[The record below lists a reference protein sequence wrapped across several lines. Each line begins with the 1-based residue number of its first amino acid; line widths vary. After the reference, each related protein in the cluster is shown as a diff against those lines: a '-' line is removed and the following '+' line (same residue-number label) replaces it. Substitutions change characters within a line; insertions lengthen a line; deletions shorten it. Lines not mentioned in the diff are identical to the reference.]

1 MILIDAAGLNESI
14 TVLEVDYRDLTG
26 TYDKLVSIE
35 MIEAVGWKYFPTY
48 FAKCSG
54 LLKPNGAMLL
64 QAITVVDEAYEIEKT
79 SRNFTNSIIFP
90 GVKTSVQ
97 DWPGRL
103 GYWDVGVPPS
113 GPMDPLALRLANRL
127 LGNEQGAAGLEI
139 TVIETHGIGVEQV
152 GNGNGRLVVHHSR
165 SMMVTLA

>member
-1 MILIDAAGLNESI
+1 MCSSDLITTTTFSAEQAALARQRIDAAGLNESI

-64 QAITVVDEAYEIEKT
+64 QAIT
-79 SRNFTNSIIFP
+79 
-90 GVKTSVQ
+90 
-97 DWPGRL
+97 
-103 GYWDVGVPPS
+103 
-113 GPMDPLALRLANRL
+113 
-127 LGNEQGAAGLEI
+127 
-139 TVIETHGIGVEQV
+139 
-152 GNGNGRLVVHHSR
+152 
-165 SMMVTLA
+165 